1 MSSRNQYKA
10 LLTTTKQ
17 ALRQM
22 TISKDNLKE
31 GLGEAILQIGLL
43 KAELERVR
51 TRKWYQFW
59 KFLKRNQI
67 I

>member
-17 ALRQM
+17 SLHQTKTAFQALEEQFIKS
-22 TISKDNLKE
+22 TH
-31 GLGEAILQIGLL
+31 QIKLL

-51 TRKWYQFW
+51 VRKWYQFW
-59 KFLKRNQI
+59 KFFKRNQI